1 MDVQQILIHE
11 HRIWRSLIADPRMQA
26 DFVGLGVI
34 TLDALMRR
42 EWVKEDEL
50 AEEIKVH
57 PKVLRRV
64 LRYLEQVR

>member
-1 MDVQQILIHE
+1 
-11 HRIWRSLIADPRMQA
+11 MQA